1 MAHNRKHYYL
11 QTTWHDQFIRFGRQA
26 GKIKVNVKFVSHGQL
41 ASARA
46 LS

>member
-1 MAHNRKHYYL
+1 MARNRKHYYL

-26 GKIKVNVKFVSHGQL
+26 DKIKVEVKFVSRGQL
-41 ASARA
+41 ASVRA